1 MPADPKTCGRIR
13 QTSPYTSEA
22 PNEESE
28 LVRFL
33 KLGAFAV
40 GVLAV
45 SLQGVAAS
53 AATTV
58 ETVIVDGEPRS
69 YRLHIPEGENDPM
82 PLVISFHGFRS
93 NAAQQEKLTGFS
105 ALADREKFI
114 AAYPEGV
121 DDKWRF
127 AGRSDAD
134 VTFTL
139 AIIDAVAAK
148 ASLDRRRI
156 YASGISNGAEM
167 SWRLACDAPD
177 VFAAF
182 GFVAGA
188 YLEVC
193 IPPPR
198 PPLIIFHG
206 TEDKI
211 LAYDGRAPFM
221 PVRTFAAR
229 WAAGS
234 GCNPPEKGEII
245 YQNGDATGE
254 RWRCQK
260 GREVD
265 LYSLQGKGHAWP
277 GSAMP
282 ARITSKDVDATATM
296 WAFFS
301 EHARP

>member
-1 MPADPKTCGRIR
+1 MIR
-13 QTSPYTSEA
+13 
-22 PNEESE
+22 
-28 LVRFL
+28 LL
-33 KLGAFAV
+33 KWAVFAA
-40 GVLAV
+40 GFLAV
-45 SLQGVAAS
+45 SLQGEAVS

-58 ETVIVDGEPRS
+58 ETVTVDGEARS

-93 NAAQQEKLTGFS
+93 NAAQQEKLSGFS
-105 ALADREKFI
+105 ALGDREKFI
-114 AAYPEGV
+114 AAYPEAI

-127 AGRSDAD
+127 AGRTDAD
-134 VTFTL
+134 VKFTL
-139 AIIDAVAAK
+139 AIIEDVAAK

-156 YASGISNGAEM
+156 FASGISNGAEM
-167 SWRLACDAPD
+167 SWRLACDVPQ

-211 LAYDGRAPFM
+211 LAYDARGPFM
-221 PVRTFAAR
+221 PVRKFAAR
-229 WAAGS
+229 WAAAS
-234 GCNPPEKGEII
+234 GCNSPEEGEMI

-254 RWRCQK
+254 RWACQK
-260 GREVD
+260 GHEVE
-265 LYSLQGKGHAWP
+265 LYTLRGKGHSWP

-282 ARITSKDVDATATM
+282 ARITSKDVDATAAM
-296 WAFFS
+296 WAFFK

>member
-1 MPADPKTCGRIR
+1 LIR
-13 QTSPYTSEA
+13 
-22 PNEESE
+22 
-28 LVRFL
+28 LM
-33 KLGAFAV
+33 KLTVFAA
-40 GVLAV
+40 GFLAV
-45 SLQGVAAS
+45 SLQDDAAS
-53 AATTV
+53 AATTS
-58 ETVIVDGEPRS
+58 ETVTVDGEARS

-114 AAYPEGV
+114 AAYPEGI

-127 AGRSDAD
+127 AGRTDAD
-134 VTFTL
+134 VKFTL
-139 AIIDAVAAK
+139 AIIEDVAAK
-148 ASLDRRRI
+148 ASLDRRHI
-156 YASGISNGAEM
+156 YANGISNGAEM
-167 SWRLACDAPD
+167 SWRLACDAPR

-211 LAYDGRAPFM
+211 LAYDARGPFM
-221 PVRTFAAR
+221 PVRNFAVR

-234 GCNPPEKGEII
+234 GCNPLEKGEII

-260 GREVD
+260 GHEVE
-265 LYSLQGKGHAWP
+265 LYTLQGKGHSWP
-277 GSAMP
+277 GSVMP
-282 ARITSKDVDATATM
+282 ARITSNDVDATAAI
-296 WAFFS
+296 WAFFK
-301 EHARP
+301 EHVRQ